1 MELTPDVV
9 RQAEFGRAWG
19 GYDMREVDAFL
30 EQIGAGVDQLNTRM
44 REVTARAERAEAR
57 GGGGL
62 DDTIK
67 RTLTLAQRA
76 ADLVVSE
83 AKGVAERTT
92 AEARQQAER
101 IVATANDEAERIT
114 ARSQDEGDR
123 IVADHLERAQREHG
137 VLAAQLRAERGVI
150 EEQHREIRE
159 DVAALHAHAQSTRDR
174 LRSALSDHLT
184 RLDLLEFGDG
194 PTIAASPFLP
204 LEVAAD
210 AVGRARQPGRST
222 TSSTAARARSC
233 SRRNEVARSGRPAN
247 RRVLN
252 TSKRREQRC
261 GRWYSPPSLT
271 GDPRIPGCLWP
282 SPGRFFVC
290 SSMG

>member
-30 EQIGAGVDQLNTRM
+30 EQFGTGVDQLQARI
-44 REVTARAERAEAR
+44 REVTLRAERAEAR

-92 AEARQQAER
+92 TEARQQAER

-114 ARSQDEGDR
+114 LRSQDEGDR

-137 VLAAQLRAERGVI
+137 VLSAQLRAERGVI
-150 EEQHREIRE
+150 EEQHRATRE
-159 DVAALHAHAQSTRDR
+159 EAAALQAHAQSTRDR

-194 PTIAASPFLP
+194 PVTAASPFLL
-204 LEVAAD
+204 LEDAAD
-210 AVGRARQPGRST
+210 AGTGEAVRHVDDLVHTGPGP
-222 TSSTAARARSC
+222 
-233 SRRNEVARSGRPAN
+233 G
-247 RRVLN
+247 VL
-252 TSKRREQRC
+252 
-261 GRWYSPPSLT
+261 PS
-271 GDPRIPGCLWP
+271 D
-282 SPGRFFVC
+282 
-290 SSMG
+290 